1 MKTAGIILILFSGTG
16 LGFCKSM
23 ELDTRLK
30 ILETLVQLLLLLK
43 GEIRCTGAAL
53 EDAFLDV
60 AAKMPGGYRLFM
72 EETAKRLQK
81 RPGIP
86 FGSIFRECALKDLP
100 LQKISAEERE
110 CFLSLGEKLG
120 YLDREMQVAQ
130 LTLLEEDS
138 EKRSAKAAEN
148 LSEHGNPGGNSAGD
162 PVMVGE
168 RRPPWKSVLFSKLR
182 L

>member
-43 GEIRCTGAAL
+43 GEIRCTRAAL

-72 EETAKRLQK
+72 EETAMLSF
-81 RPGIP
+81 PGRKT
-86 FGSIFRECALKDLP
+86 G
-100 LQKISAEERE
+100 ISGPGNAGGTADASGRRTEPPY
-110 CFLSLGEKLG
+110 K
-120 YLDREMQVAQ
+120 
-130 LTLLEEDS
+130 DS